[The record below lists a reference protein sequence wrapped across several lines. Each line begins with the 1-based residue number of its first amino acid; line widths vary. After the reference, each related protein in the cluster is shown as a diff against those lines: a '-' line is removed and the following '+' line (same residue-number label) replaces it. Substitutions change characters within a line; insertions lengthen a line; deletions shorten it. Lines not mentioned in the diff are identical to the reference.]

1 MNPVGSYKRVWNLIP
16 RGIQE
21 SRFGN
26 VILNSG
32 TFNHSL
38 MFIHCLTFARNT
50 AIHLAT
56 LLRVSVNAE
65 CSATAAYKVQS
76 RSNDYLTAVE
86 KFLSSNIQYHL
97 FIFFCLGTGRW
108 VGEGGLFLWETKAKQ
123 SRINKNTSEI
133 YTYGPWLS
141 DKLSLS
147 CFQCDTFGQLCA
159 ASGLVLLYRS
169 QIPHTER
176 IKHMNIRNSASL
188 SERFFNQVSH
198 FNHWFIWI

>member
-1 MNPVGSYKRVWNLIP
+1 MNPVGSYKRGWNLIP

-38 MFIHCLTFARNT
+38 RFIHCLTFARNM

-76 RSNDYLTAVE
+76 RSNDHLTTVE

-97 FIFFCLGTGRW
+97 FIFFLFGDWMVGWRRW
-108 VGEGGLFLWETKAKQ
+108 AFPLRNKSKTKQNKQKYLWDLY
-123 SRINKNTSEI
+123 I
-133 YTYGPWLS
+133 
-141 DKLSLS
+141 LSL
-147 CFQCDTFGQLCA
+147 
-159 ASGLVLLYRS
+159 VVR
-169 QIPHTER
+169 
-176 IKHMNIRNSASL
+176 
-188 SERFFNQVSH
+188 
-198 FNHWFIWI
+198 

>member
-1 MNPVGSYKRVWNLIP
+1 MNPVGSYKRGWNLIP

-38 MFIHCLTFARNT
+38 WFIHCLTFARNT
-50 AIHLAT
+50 AIHLTT

-76 RSNDYLTAVE
+76 RSNDHLTMVE

-108 VGEGGLFLWETKAKQ
+108 AFPLRKKSKAKQ
-123 SRINKNTSEI
+123 SRINKSTSEI
-133 YTYGPWLS
+133 YTYCP
-141 DKLSLS
+141 
-147 CFQCDTFGQLCA
+147 
-159 ASGLVLLYRS
+159 
-169 QIPHTER
+169 
-176 IKHMNIRNSASL
+176 
-188 SERFFNQVSH
+188 
-198 FNHWFIWI
+198 